1 MNGRMPAIGP
11 SRHIA
16 VPRDL
21 GRFRREAAATL
32 ASVENDPKATFGA
45 QLTVRLENLP
55 PHLSLPAVLGSLLGD
70 QVLAT

>member
-1 MNGRMPAIGP
+1 MCVAINPQRCMVASFLPLSGHSGGRQTCSSLDPVAI
-11 SRHIA
+11 
-16 VPRDL
+16 
-21 GRFRREAAATL
+21 
-32 ASVENDPKATFGA
+32 DPKATFGA